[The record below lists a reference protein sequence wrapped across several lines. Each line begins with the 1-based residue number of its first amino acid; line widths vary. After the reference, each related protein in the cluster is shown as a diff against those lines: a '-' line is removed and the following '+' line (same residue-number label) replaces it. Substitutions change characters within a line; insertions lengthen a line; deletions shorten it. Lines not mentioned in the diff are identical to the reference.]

1 MEVQGSGQISR
12 NKNENT
18 KGKSLTNVLPNI
30 QNEGGGDVLNNVNES
45 ATLVKTKGIKGKG
58 INFQL

>member
-30 QNEGGGDVLNNVNES
+30 QNEGGEGEGS
-45 ATLVKTKGIKGKG
+45 KA
-58 INFQL
+58 F

>member
-18 KGKSLTNVLPNI
+18 KGKSLTNVLPNF
-30 QNEGGGDVLNNVNES
+30 QTEGGRRAQRRFE
-45 ATLVKTKGIKGKG
+45 
-58 INFQL
+58 QC